1 MGIAL
6 LLGFDWVTS
15 IYVAIALAFS
25 STIIIVKLLS
35 DKGVLDELYGKI
47 SIGMLI
53 VQDIIA
59 MVILM
64 ILASLPVD
72 GAAINR

>member
-1 MGIAL
+1 
-6 LLGFDWVTS
+6 
-15 IYVAIALAFS
+15 
-25 STIIIVKLLS
+25 
-35 DKGVLDELYGKI
+35 VLDELYGKI

-64 ILASLPVD
+64 ILASLPAD
-72 GAAINR
+72 GAVVNW

>member
-1 MGIAL
+1 M
-6 LLGFDWVTS
+6 TS
-15 IYVAIALAFS
+15 IYIAVALAFS

-35 DKGVLDELYGKI
+35 DTGSLNELYGKI

-59 MVILM
+59 MLLLM
-64 ILASLPVD
+64 LLSSLPSAGEIFSWSSFLIVVL
-72 GAAINR
+72 